1 MPDQSPCAEPSFTSD
16 GTTTSDGN
24 INDYGAD
31 NATWSD
37 TTADDY
43 QQFYDN
49 SSSGNSQQSSQ
60 SSSSSE
66 CAGGMER
73 G

>member
-60 SSSSSE
+60 SSSS
-66 CAGGMER
+66 
-73 G
+73 